1 MQYFALVATLLASS
15 AFAAEQHGA
24 ACPTENQWNCLT
36 RSFQRCAN
44 GRWSA
49 EISTAKGQIC
59 MPAGMTMDMRLE
71 HDGSVNNMGNS
82 KTGQAPQ
89 NSNNNNKGGKI
100 DMPPGFDTGFTG
112 SAGAMKASGAA
123 AALAA
128 AVAAAALF

>member
-24 ACPTENQWNCLT
+24 SCPTENQWNCLT
-36 RSFQRCAN
+36 RSFQRCAH

-49 EISTAKGQIC
+49 EIPTAKGQIC

-71 HDGSVNNMGNS
+71 HDGSVNKMGNS

-89 NSNNNNKGGKI
+89 NSKNDKDGKL
-100 DMPPGFDTGFTG
+100 DLPAGFDSGLTG

-128 AVAAAALF
+128 AVAAAALL